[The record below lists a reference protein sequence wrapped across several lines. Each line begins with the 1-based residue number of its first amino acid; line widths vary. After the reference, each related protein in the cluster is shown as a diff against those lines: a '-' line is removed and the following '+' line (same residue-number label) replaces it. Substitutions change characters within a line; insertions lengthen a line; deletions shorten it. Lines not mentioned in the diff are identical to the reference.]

1 MIETFI
7 MEIQSFLRTNFREHE
22 GDEFIEKDLTLEKKK
37 KSSFNHES

>member
-22 GDEFIEKDLTLEKKK
+22 GDELIEKDLTLRKKK
-37 KSSFNHES
+37 KKQSQ